1 MASRA
6 CHRYDRE
13 VASGIWWKVTLGG
26 MLACGCSPASPSA
39 HPTTSIPPAEAPGRS
54 DGPALPTLVV
64 EPTGVPGLA
73 ATDPFCAT
81 WASYV
86 GTLQVLGTA
95 AAFGDLTSGDLA
107 SLELTAAPRLVD
119 DAAAIDTSWPAELAT
134 ERAIAVEQ
142 RIGPY
147 ARRAQRG
154 VQALIEAGVGTDELI
169 MLSDAWEAALLA
181 RDPVAPVIEIPP
193 VADGLRAKVDRAGQ
207 AYDAAFTPF
216 SQDPSLVVEGLAT
229 PLTDAYLSAHCPD
242 LAASG
247 VGDAL

>member
-1 MASRA
+1 MTLAS
-6 CHRYDRE
+6 
-13 VASGIWWKVTLGG
+13 
-26 MLACGCSPASPSA
+26 GCSPATPSA
-39 HPTTSIPPAEAPGRS
+39 HPTTSIPPAEAQDRS
-54 DGPALPTLVV
+54 DGPTSPSPVV
-64 EPTGVPGLA
+64 EPTGVPGLT

-86 GTLQVLGTA
+86 GTIQVLGTA
-95 AAFGDLTSGDLA
+95 AAFGDLASTDLA
-107 SLELTAAPRLVD
+107 ALELAAAPRLVD
-119 DAAAIDTSWPAELAT
+119 DTAAIDGSWPAELAA
-134 ERAIAVEQ
+134 ERAIVVEQ

-154 VQALIEAGVGTDELI
+154 VQTLLDAGVSDDELI
-169 MLSDAWEAALLA
+169 SLSDAWEAALLA
-181 RDPVAPVIEIPP
+181 RDPVSPVIEIPP
-193 VADGLRAKVDRAGQ
+193 VADGLLAKVESAGR

-216 SQDPSLVVEGLAT
+216 SQDPSLVVEAVAT

>member
-1 MASRA
+1 
-6 CHRYDRE
+6 
-13 VASGIWWKVTLGG
+13 
-26 MLACGCSPASPSA
+26 MLAVGCSPASPSA

-54 DGPALPTLVV
+54 DGPTLPDPVA
-64 EPTGVPGLA
+64 EPTGVPGLT
-73 ATDPFCAT
+73 ATDPYCAT

-95 AAFGDLTSGDLA
+95 ASFGDLTSGDLA
-107 SLELTAAPRLVD
+107 TLELTAAPRLVD
-119 DAAAIDTSWPAELAT
+119 DTAAIDASWPAELVA
-134 ERAIAVEQ
+134 ERTVVVEQ

-154 VQALIEAGVGTDELI
+154 VQALIDEGVSADELI
-169 MLSDAWEAALLA
+169 VLSDAWEAALLA
-181 RDPVAPVIEIPP
+181 RDPASPVIAIPP
-193 VADGLRAKVDRAGQ
+193 VADDLRAKVDSAGR

-216 SQDPSLVVEGLAT
+216 SQDPSLVVEGVVT
-229 PLTDAYLSAHCPD
+229 PQTDAYLSAHCPD